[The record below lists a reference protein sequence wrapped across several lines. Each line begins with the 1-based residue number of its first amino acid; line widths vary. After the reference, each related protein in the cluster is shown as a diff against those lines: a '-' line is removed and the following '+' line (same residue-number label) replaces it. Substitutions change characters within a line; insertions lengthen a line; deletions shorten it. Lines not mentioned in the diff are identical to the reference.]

1 MPLHTYPR
9 RFIFPT
15 WSCFLLTV
23 TVVKMTRYSFTCHL
37 HIYIIT
43 YNVPC
48 SPTNL
53 QCGVIEC
60 VPDAKSRDQIG
71 RKINTDLFVYFKKEY
86 GEESSQ
92 GRMKETTDR
101 IATLQ
106 TWEPYQMSYLI
117 VSHSCSVSVYI

>member
-1 MPLHTYPR
+1 MP
-9 RFIFPT
+9 
-15 WSCFLLTV
+15 
-23 TVVKMTRYSFTCHL
+23 FT
-37 HIYIIT
+37 YIIT
-43 YNVPC
+43 YNFPY

-92 GRMKETTDR
+92 G
-101 IATLQ
+101 
-106 TWEPYQMSYLI
+106 
-117 VSHSCSVSVYI
+117 

>member
-1 MPLHTYPR
+1 M
-9 RFIFPT
+9 
-15 WSCFLLTV
+15 
-23 TVVKMTRYSFTCHL
+23 
-37 HIYIIT
+37 
-43 YNVPC
+43 
-48 SPTNL
+48 
-53 QCGVIEC
+53 IEC

-117 VSHSCSVSVYI
+117 HAVCQSTYEPYRMGDLRWKFHGS